1 MGLFSS
7 SKKIYTKDFGKSLSQ
22 SGLSPKEKA
31 YAKKVFKNEL
41 SGGLSKF
48 EAKRKC
54 SQLTRKSGDLLRSD
68 DVARIKE
75 KLLKRFK

>member
-7 SKKIYTKDFGKSLSQ
+7 SKKIYTKDFNKSLSQ

-31 YAKKVFKNEL
+31 YAKKTFGSDL
-41 SGGLSKF
+41 QGGLSKF

-54 SQLTRKSGDLLRSD
+54 GQLARKTGDPLQSNK
-68 DVARIKE
+68 VARIKE
-75 KLLKRFK
+75 KLLKHFK